1 MDDKELT
8 AKVVFVAGGTI
19 DTTCL
24 LAWTGIAGPAPVTH
38 LTYHPVI
45 MAQVIFNEGA
55 RPTFGETDIPTRPQI
70 PPHPNN
76 PWNARVLRDASPATP
91 HPDDAVVKENSL
103 VEIQIICP
111 VDNRPS
117 NRRES
122 TESGTTFDV
131 SLSAADRANILAVRK
146 DTD

>member
-38 LTYHPVI
+38 LTYHPVMI
-45 MAQVIFNEGA
+45 TQVILDEGA

-76 PWNARVLRDASPATP
+76 PWNARVLRDTSPATP
-91 HPDDAVVKENSL
+91 YPDDADVKENSL
-103 VEIQIICP
+103 VEIQIFC
-111 VDNRPS
+111 VVNNRPS